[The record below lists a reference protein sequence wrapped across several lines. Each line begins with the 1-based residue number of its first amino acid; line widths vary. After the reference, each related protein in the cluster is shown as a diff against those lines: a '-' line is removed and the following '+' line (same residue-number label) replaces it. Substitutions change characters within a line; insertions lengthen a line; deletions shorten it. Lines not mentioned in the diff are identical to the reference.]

1 MRGLKRWTRPKV
13 TLGKRGAGGGG
24 SEHASWPSGL
34 DIHPPPIP
42 NALDMILHLRLGGFQ
57 DVLITPN
64 VISWVRAENIS
75 SP

>member
-1 MRGLKRWTRPKV
+1 MRGLKRWTGPKV
-13 TLGKRGAGGGG
+13 TLEKRGAGWGG

-34 DIHPPPIP
+34 DIRPPPVP
-42 NALDMILHLRLGGFQ
+42 KALDMILHLRLGGFQ

-64 VISWVRAENIS
+64 VTFWVRAENIP